1 MPGEHRLHLV
11 HAIDYETV
19 REVPSQ
25 QRCGEQELDAVKA
38 THEHATRRRHDVVLF
53 GVLPHERTYVVA
65 RHRRVLEDRLHLGK
79 VILQMFRDANV
90 AFDHAEQRTVDNCCD
105 DLLLG
110 HLPFLTGWRVSF
122 AFSVALPHFDHFHV
136 TSEVGCVLFRVGQK
150 RGHGLVVLRI
160 RFLGV
165 GVAFRATVPETS
177 VELIGGVRLSTP
189 SIDRKLPNSLFAAI
203 TLMTDCASR
212 SVRLAREPLDGHL
225 PIRLGLLRTELIF
238 LPTTRIPPR
247 GHVLHDG
254 PQI

>member
-1 MPGEHRLHLV
+1 M
-11 HAIDYETV
+11 
-19 REVPSQ
+19 
-25 QRCGEQELDAVKA
+25 KA

-53 GVLPHERTYVVA
+53 GVLPHERPDVVSSDG
-65 RHRRVLEDRLHLGK
+65 HVLEDRLHLGE
-79 VILQMFRDANV
+79 VMFRDANV

-122 AFSVALPHFDHFHV
+122 AFPVALPHLDHLHV

-177 VELIGGVRLSTP
+177 MELIGGARLSAP

-203 TLMTDCASR
+203 TLMTDRSSR
-212 SVRLAREPLDGHL
+212 SVRFAREPLDGHL
-225 PIRLGLLRTELIF
+225 PIRLCDVWPETRFRSTA
-238 LPTTRIPPR
+238 RIPSR
-247 GHVLHDG
+247 RHILHDT
-254 PQI
+254 PKIQRVRVVAYDRSTRF